1 LSEWEEAA
9 AFARQNGDFMKED
22 KTNQKKKNSKGIKTL
37 LIIIMVVAVCV
48 LAFSAYKLISIKK
61 SYEDTANY
69 YNEVADLLTAPID
82 SSDEDAAEEEP
93 DSEAADAGDD
103 TTAADKQDTAT
114 ADDKEGTAN
123 ADANDGEAAENTT
136 AGGTD
141 AAGDA
146 GTEAASN
153 EAGGENAADNAGA
166 DAADTEQN
174 TSAGGAGAADN
185 TGAADTAEAVETTAG
200 DDTTDQAGAAAGEDA
215 ETAAEGADSE
225 DADNN
230 TTSSHQKEEIV
241 ITNVPENRNNSI
253 LNYDMIHY
261 KSINFNFKALLK
273 LCEDGIGYIYQDDTV
288 ISYPILQAEDND
300 KYLRSLMNGEYN
312 VAGSLFV
319 DYAFKEG
326 LNGRYSIIY
335 GHNMDDGSMFGT
347 ITQYKNEEYY
357 KEHPEFQIFVGDRG
371 YVYYVYAAAQVPID
385 SFVFDYNDMTDE
397 EFLDFMA
404 QIKEL
409 TDYDIEIPVKITEH
423 SHVVLLS
430 TCIEYPRDYNYR
442 YITVLVRGEKL
453 WDKPAAEEE

>member
-1 LSEWEEAA
+1 
-9 AFARQNGDFMKED
+9 MKED

-93 DSEAADAGDD
+93 GSETANAGDD
-103 TTAADKQDTAT
+103 TAA
-114 ADDKEGTAN
+114 ADDKEGEAN
-123 ADANDGEAAENTT
+123 AAANDGTVAENT
-136 AGGTD
+136 AD
-141 AAGDA
+141 N
-146 GTEAASN
+146 ASV
-153 EAGGENAADNAGA
+153 GGEETQNAAD
-166 DAADTEQN
+166 
-174 TSAGGAGAADN
+174 DN
-185 TGAADTAEAVETTAG
+185 TEAADTAG
-200 DDTTDQAGAAAGEDA
+200 DA
-215 ETAAEGADSE
+215 ETTVDGTDSE
-225 DADNN
+225 DADND

-273 LCEDGIGYIYQDDTV
+273 LCEDGVGYIYQDDTV

-347 ITQYKNEEYY
+347 LTKYKDEEYY

-385 SFVFDYNDMTDE
+385 SFVFDYNDMTNE

-453 WDKPAAEEE
+453 WDKPAAEKE

>member
-1 LSEWEEAA
+1 
-9 AFARQNGDFMKED
+9 MKED

-82 SSDEDAAEEEP
+82 SSDEDAAEDEP

-103 TTAADKQDTAT
+103 TTAADKQDTA
-114 ADDKEGTAN
+114 AAGDKEVAAN
-123 ADANDGEAAENTT
+123 AAANDGAAAENVT
-136 AGGTD
+136 AGGTG
-141 AAGDA
+141 AADNV

-166 DAADTEQN
+166 EAADTEQN
-174 TSAGGAGAADN
+174 TSAGGAGTADN
-185 TGAADTAEAVETTAG
+185 TGAADEDAQNTAGADDNTEAADTAEAVETAAG
-200 DDTTDQAGAAAGEDA
+200 DDTTEQASAAAGEDA
-215 ETAAEGADSE
+215 
-225 DADNN
+225 DND

-453 WDKPAAEEE
+453 WDKPAAENE

>member
-1 LSEWEEAA
+1 
-9 AFARQNGDFMKED
+9 MKED

-103 TTAADKQDTAT
+103 MTAADKQDTAA
-114 ADDKEGTAN
+114 ADDKEVAAN
-123 ADANDGEAAENTT
+123 TDANDGTAAENVT
-136 AGGTD
+136 AGDTG
-141 AAGDA
+141 AADNA
-146 GTEAASN
+146 GTEVANN
-153 EAGGENAADNAGA
+153 EAGSGNAADNAGA

-453 WDKPAAEEE
+453 WDKPATENE

>member
-1 LSEWEEAA
+1 
-9 AFARQNGDFMKED
+9 MKED

-103 TTAADKQDTAT
+103 TTAADKQDTA
-114 ADDKEGTAN
+114 AAGDKEGAAN
-123 ADANDGEAAENTT
+123 AAANDGEAAENVT
-136 AGGTD
+136 AGGTG
-141 AAGDA
+141 AADNV

-166 DAADTEQN
+166 EAADTEQN
-174 TSAGGAGAADN
+174 TSAGGAGTADN
-185 TGAADTAEAVETTAG
+185 TGAADEDAQNTAGADDNTEAADTAEAVETAVG
-200 DDTTDQAGAAAGEDA
+200 DDTTEQASAAAGEDA
-215 ETAAEGADSE
+215 ETAAEGTDSE
-225 DADNN
+225 DADND

-453 WDKPAAEEE
+453 WDKPATEEE

>member
-1 LSEWEEAA
+1 MSEWEEAA

-103 TTAADKQDTAT
+103 MTAADKQDTAA
-114 ADDKEGTAN
+114 ADDKEVAAN
-123 ADANDGEAAENTT
+123 TDANDGTAAENVT
-136 AGGTD
+136 AGDTG
-141 AAGDA
+141 AADNA
-146 GTEAASN
+146 GTEVANN
-153 EAGGENAADNAGA
+153 EAGSENAADNAGA